1 MNLFKMLDFQK
12 ICLFKKKPWKRATPF
27 AQSNC
32 ENKSFET
39 DHQVPSQCHIRR
51 FLTVITN
58 FLGELS
64 QKKRK
69 NKKMTF
75 REITNQD
82 LKIFLVS
89 GVEEALSLKTKGI
102 FE

>member
-1 MNLFKMLDFQK
+1 MIFKEFVFPEK
-12 ICLFKKKPWKRATPF
+12 RPWKRATSLLN
-27 AQSNC
+27 QIY
-32 ENKSFET
+32 ENKSFEP
-39 DHQVPSQCHIRR
+39 DHQISSKCPIQR

-58 FLGELS
+58 FLGVLS
-64 QKKRK
+64 QKRRT

-89 GVEEALSLKTKGI
+89 GAEEALSLKTKGI
-102 FE
+102 F

>member
-1 MNLFKMLDFQK
+1 M
-12 ICLFKKKPWKRATPF
+12 
-27 AQSNC
+27 
-32 ENKSFET
+32 
-39 DHQVPSQCHIRR
+39 
-51 FLTVITN
+51 ITN
-58 FLGELS
+58 FFGALS
-64 QKKRK
+64 QKRRK

-89 GVEEALSLKTKGI
+89 GTEEALILKTKEI

>member
-1 MNLFKMLDFQK
+1 MIFKEFAFLEK
-12 ICLFKKKPWKRATPF
+12 RPWKRATSLLN
-27 AQSNC
+27 QIC
-32 ENKSFET
+32 ENKSFEP
-39 DHQVPSQCHIRR
+39 DHQISSKCPIRR

-58 FLGELS
+58 FLEVLS
-64 QKKRK
+64 QKRRK

-75 REITNQD
+75 REITNPD

-89 GVEEALSLKTKGI
+89 GTKEALILKTKGI